1 MDKSAQ
7 SRRSVP
13 FKTPTG
19 LGQEAVNDISAGPH
33 WDHRAQN
40 FGHCINRI
48 SAAVSFAAAD
58 AVEVISP

>member
-19 LGQEAVNDISAGPH
+19 LGQEAVNDISAGATTLLA
-33 WDHRAQN
+33 D
-40 FGHCINRI
+40 
-48 SAAVSFAAAD
+48 VFAL
-58 AVEVISP
+58 